1 MGFFDGAI
9 LSVVSGIVG
18 PIAGIFNKK
27 LDTDLEKYKVNG
39 EVNIEA
45 MKEDTN
51 VIQARAVLAAV
62 MKDDPVNRWGR
73 RLFIYPVGTW
83 FSLIIYDSAFRN
95 ILPDGWTWKVLA
107 LPHNLDYIPYAI
119 VAYLF
124 VSAWKK

>member
-27 LDTDLEKYKVNG
+27 MDTDLEKYKVNG

-51 VIQARAVLAAV
+51 IIQARAGLAAA
-62 MKDDPVNRWGR
+62 MKDDLVNKWGR
-73 RLFIYPVGTW
+73 RLLIYPTGIWYSFIVYYCVMHN
-83 FSLIIYDSAFRN
+83 LR
-95 ILPDGWTWKVLA
+95 PDWTWVILA
-107 LPHNLDYIPYAI
+107 LPGNLEYLPHAV
-119 VAYLF
+119 VAYLLIT
-124 VSAWKK
+124 AWKK